1 MPREFTRS
9 DRVADALQ
17 RELAQLIRSEMGDP
31 RLGIVNITEVQVSRD
46 MSQAKVY
53 INFVVPKDDDE
64 AAVAVTVLDGAA
76 GFLGAQLAKAIRMR
90 SIPKL
95 RFYYDSSG
103 EKGQKL
109 SALIDL
115 AVSQDQARHTE
126 SDDSAGDD

>member
-17 RELAQLIRSEMGDP
+17 RELAQLIRAEMDDP

-53 INFVVPKDDDE
+53 INFVVPKNDDE
-64 AAVAVTVLDGAA
+64 AAVAVEVLNGAA
-76 GFLGAQLAKAIRMR
+76 GFLRAQLAKAIRMR

-103 EKGQKL
+103 EQGQKL

-115 AVSQDQARHTE
+115 AVSQDQARHAE
-126 SDDSAGDD
+126 DDKSPEDD

>member
-17 RELAQLIRSEMGDP
+17 RELAQLIREEMDDP

-53 INFVVPKDDDE
+53 VNFVVPKSDE
-64 AAVAVTVLDGAA
+64 DAAVALDVLNSAA
-76 GFLGAQLAKAIRMR
+76 GFLRSQLAKAIRMR
-90 SIPKL
+90 SIPKP

-115 AVSQDQARHTE
+115 AISQDQARH
-126 SDDSAGDD
+126 AGDDNTSEDD